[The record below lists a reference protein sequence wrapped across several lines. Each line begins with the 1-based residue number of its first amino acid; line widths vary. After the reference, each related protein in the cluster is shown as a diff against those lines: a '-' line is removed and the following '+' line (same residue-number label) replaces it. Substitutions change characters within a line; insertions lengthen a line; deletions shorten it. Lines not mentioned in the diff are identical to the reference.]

1 MDLEFKKTKTNN
13 MKQLL
18 YFSAPW
24 CQPCKQFKP
33 VIESLQSEMSTTFI
47 DVEISSQT
55 AIQYNVRSVPT
66 IILIENGM
74 EKGRLVGVKSA
85 HEVRD
90 LYNR

>member
-1 MDLEFKKTKTNN
+1 

-33 VIESLQSEMSTTFI
+33 VIESLQSEMSITFI
-47 DVEISSQT
+47 DVDASPQT
-55 AIQYNVRSVPT
+55 AQTWNVRSVPT
-66 IILIENGM
+66 TLVIQNGM
-74 EKGRLVGVKSA
+74 ELGRLVGAKSKEEIKA
-85 HEVRD
+85 

>member
-1 MDLEFKKTKTNN
+1 MT
-13 MKQLL
+13 
-18 YFSAPW
+18 
-24 CQPCKQFKP
+24 
-33 VIESLQSEMSTTFI
+33 ITFI